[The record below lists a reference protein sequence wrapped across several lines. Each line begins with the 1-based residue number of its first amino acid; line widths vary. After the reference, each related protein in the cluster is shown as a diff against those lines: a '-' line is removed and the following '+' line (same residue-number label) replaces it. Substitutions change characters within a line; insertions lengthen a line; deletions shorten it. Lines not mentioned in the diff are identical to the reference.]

1 MPPAVLLLHL
11 LLFLQFLGAVAV
23 LALQSLEF
31 VSSHRLYYTGELS
44 TDQPSIATLL
54 SFLIS
59 GFSILASM
67 VLVCLTRSS
76 NLKVSSMDRN
86 IGLAMTLIWIALVV
100 ILFVLERPLSSA
112 VSAAGKSYQIFWLAV
127 RVMAI
132 FTATC
137 WTMRTVIQYITLVQ
151 TKIISS
157 SNETPSSIQPERP
170 KWASQPSMSESLQSF
185 SINDKHMNP
194 YHSAT
199 SVNSIRRGDSPLR
212 HPLTNSSVEDI
223 PPLPKP
229 AEGNYDKP
237 PSTNSTPEQPETP
250 TNTGNNEIDKHRSHI
265 FQEMYTDRNG
275 YL

>member
-1 MPPAVLLLHL
+1 MPPATLLLHI

-23 LALQSLEF
+23 LALQSLEY

-44 TDQPSIATLL
+44 TDQPSIATLV

-67 VLVCLTRSS
+67 VLVCLARST
-76 NLKVSSMDRN
+76 NMKVSSMDRS

-100 ILFVLERPLSSA
+100 ILFVLDRPLTSA
-112 VSAAGKSYQIFWLAV
+112 TSAAGKSYQAFWLAV

-137 WTMRTVIQYITLVQ
+137 WTMRTAIQYITLVQ
-151 TKIISS
+151 SKVTSS
-157 SNETPSSIQPERP
+157 SNETPSSIQPARP

-199 SVNSIRRGDSPLR
+199 SINSIRRGDSSLR
-212 HPLTNSSVEDI
+212 HALTNSSVEDI
-223 PPLPKP
+223 PPLPKL
-229 AEGNYDKP
+229 AEGNNDTP
-237 PSTNSTPEQPETP
+237 PSTNFTPEQPETP
-250 TNTGNNEIDKHRSHI
+250 TNTENNEIDKHRSHI

>member
-1 MPPAVLLLHL
+1 MPPAALLLHL

-67 VLVCLTRSS
+67 VLVCLARSS
-76 NLKVSSMDRN
+76 NLKVSSMDRT

-100 ILFVLERPLSSA
+100 ILFVLEQPLTSA
-112 VSAAGKSYQIFWLAV
+112 FSAAGKSYQTFWLAV

-132 FTATC
+132 FTAAC
-137 WTMRTVIQYITLVQ
+137 WTMRTVIQYVSLVQ
-151 TKIISS
+151 SKITSS
-157 SNETPSSIQPERP
+157 SKTIPSSIQPERP
-170 KWASQPSMSESLQSF
+170 NWASQPSMSESLQSF

-199 SVNSIRRGDSPLR
+199 SVHSIRRGDSSLR
-212 HPLTNSSVEDI
+212 HPLTNSSVDDI
-223 PPLPKP
+223 PPLPQP
-229 AEGNYDKP
+229 AEGNTDKP
-237 PSTNSTPEQPETP
+237 PSTKSAPEEPETP

-265 FQEMYTDRNG
+265 FQEMYTDRDG